1 MQANEVRIRNVD
13 AAAIAKIDELAAKRG
28 MSRNAYLKQYIENLA
43 VLEELK
49 ELDNRY
55 ASLVNIVAEAMEQN
69 TAALNELRR
78 VIETREGCV
87 ADGKI

>member
-55 ASLVNIVAEAMEQN
+55 ASLVISSPRRWNRIS
-69 TAALNELRR
+69 AALNELRR
-78 VIETREGCV
+78 VIETR
-87 ADGKI
+87 

>member
-78 VIETREGCV
+78 AIETR
-87 ADGKI
+87 

>member
-1 MQANEVRIRNVD
+1 
-13 AAAIAKIDELAAKRG
+13 

-78 VIETREGCV
+78 VIETR
-87 ADGKI
+87 